1 MTICLDKL
9 SVGRSYS
16 KGWWHNLT
24 CLSGQ
29 GTLGTRGFSHVRR
42 ESSVSAEGRHVLTET
57 GNRARKVSGNQGK
70 VRAIPFNI
78 HNPPPPFPRFPH
90 GRDFLRGA
98 LKVISEGDDYVS
110 TFGLWNIS
118 NRYVV
123 WNVIRLHPLTVGGCG
138 VGWLST
144 RQGVRGWRRI
154 AF

>member
-29 GTLGTRGFSHVRR
+29 GTLGTRGFSRVRR
-42 ESSVSAEGRHVLTET
+42 ESSVSAEGPHVFGHKL
-57 GNRARKVSGNQGK
+57 RAVKPRQKPKTALEKSLATRVRSGLFHL
-70 VRAIPFNI
+70 ISTTT
-78 HNPPPPFPRFPH
+78 PPPFPRFPH

-98 LKVISEGDDYVS
+98 LKVISEGDDCVS

-123 WNVIRLHPLTVGGCG
+123 
-138 VGWLST
+138 
-144 RQGVRGWRRI
+144 
-154 AF
+154 